1 MFEISHFV
9 GDCAQQLVLFALGN
23 ISSGHLRLISKYK
36 DPHQINEFGDGQEP
50 AVTVVVNNSN
60 AWRRICACFDLGFAE
75 AYMFQEV
82 DCDDLSGLLD
92 IYIQNKSQLGTGN
105 FFMQLLPRV
114 TMLLQPSNDP
124 QNARRYISSHYD
136 DSDELFANFLS
147 PDMNYSCAH
156 WSGDP
161 DEALESAQKRKVQ
174 RLLQKAQISVGQHVL
189 EIGCGWGDV
198 AITAAQTTGCRVTA
212 LTLSDNQKRIAEKRV
227 KEAGL
232 EERVRILLQ
241 DYRSATGPE
250 TNGGYYDRV
259 ISIGMFEHVGAEYLD
274 EYFRVISSLLH
285 PGHGVMVIDGITMTH
300 KMRQS
305 KSSVPTF
312 IDRYIFPGG
321 YLPAIHALLGAIHN
335 GSNGELEVTSVM
347 NIGPHYGKTL
357 LAWRDNFLRNW
368 EIIET
373 AFRTAQ
379 PDASDENVEAFRRK
393 WLYYFIYCEAGFR
406 LRLLGNYVVVAA
418 KTPELSIEYDET
430 LGEMLQ

>member
-1 MFEISHFV
+1 
-9 GDCAQQLVLFALGN
+9 
-23 ISSGHLRLISKYK
+23 
-36 DPHQINEFGDGQEP
+36 
-50 AVTVVVNNSN
+50 
-60 AWRRICACFDLGFAE
+60 
-75 AYMFQEV
+75 MFQEV
-82 DCDDLSGLLD
+82 DCDNLSGLLD
-92 IYIQNKSQLGTGN
+92 IKQIYIQNKSRLGTGN
-105 FFMQLLPRV
+105 FFMQLLPRM

-124 QNARRYISSHYD
+124 QNAQRYISSHYD

-156 WSGDP
+156 WTGDP
-161 DEALESAQKRKVQ
+161 AEALESAQKRKVQ
-174 RLLQKAQISVGQHVL
+174 RLLQKAQISADQHIL

-232 EERVRILLQ
+232 EEHVRILLQ

-250 TNGGYYDRV
+250 SNGGYYDRV

-285 PGHGVMVIDGITMTH
+285 PSHGVMVIDGITMTN

-321 YLPAIHALLGAIHN
+321 YLPTIHALLGAVHN

-368 EIIET
+368 EIIEST
-373 AFRTAQ
+373 FRTAQ

-406 LRLLGNYVVVAA
+406 LRLLGNHVIVAA

>member
-1 MFEISHFV
+1 
-9 GDCAQQLVLFALGN
+9 
-23 ISSGHLRLISKYK
+23 
-36 DPHQINEFGDGQEP
+36 
-50 AVTVVVNNSN
+50 
-60 AWRRICACFDLGFAE
+60 
-75 AYMFQEV
+75 
-82 DCDDLSGLLD
+82 
-92 IYIQNKSQLGTGN
+92 
-105 FFMQLLPRV
+105 
-114 TMLLQPSNDP
+114 
-124 QNARRYISSHYD
+124 
-136 DSDELFANFLS
+136 
-147 PDMNYSCAH
+147 
-156 WSGDP
+156 
-161 DEALESAQKRKVQ
+161 
-174 RLLQKAQISVGQHVL
+174 
-189 EIGCGWGDV
+189 
-198 AITAAQTTGCRVTA
+198 
-212 LTLSDNQKRIAEKRV
+212 
-227 KEAGL
+227 
-232 EERVRILLQ
+232 
-241 DYRSATGPE
+241 
-250 TNGGYYDRV
+250 
-259 ISIGMFEHVGAEYLD
+259 
-274 EYFRVISSLLH
+274 
-285 PGHGVMVIDGITMTH
+285 
-300 KMRQS
+300 MRQS